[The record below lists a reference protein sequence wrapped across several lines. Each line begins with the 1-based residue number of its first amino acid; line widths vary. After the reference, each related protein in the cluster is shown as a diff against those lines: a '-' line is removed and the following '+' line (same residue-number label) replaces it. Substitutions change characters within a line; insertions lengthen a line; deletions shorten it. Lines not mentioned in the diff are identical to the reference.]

1 MSEQQNV
8 ELVKQCYEAFAQG
21 DIERLLNTMQD
32 DIDWELPAVEGVP
45 FSGKRQGRQA
55 VAEFFAMVGSLQD
68 LREFRPEEF
77 TAQGDR
83 VVVTGRYAW
92 LVKQTGAEFSSEWCH
107 VFHVTNGKFSKFIE
121 FTDTN
126 KAALAYELVAANP
139 LKAAPRPGAERPA
152 AH

>member
-1 MSEQQNV
+1 MSEQENTD
-8 ELVKQCYEAFAQG
+8 LVKQCYEAFAKG
-21 DIERLLNTMQD
+21 DIKQLLSYMQD
-32 DIDWELPAVEGVP
+32 DIEWELPAVEGVP
-45 FSGKRQGRQA
+45 FSGKRQGRDA
-55 VAEFFAMVGSLQD
+55 VGEFFALVNHYQD

-92 LVKQTGAEFSSEWCH
+92 LVKPTGVEFSCEWCH
-107 VFHVTNGKFSKFIE
+107 VFHISMGKFSKFME

-139 LKAAPRPGAERPA
+139 MKSAPRPEAGQPA
-152 AH
+152 PH

>member
-1 MSEQQNV
+1 MSGQENI

-21 DIERLLNTMQD
+21 DIERLLNYMKD
-32 DIDWELPAVEGVP
+32 DVDWELPLVEGVP
-45 FSGKRQGRQA
+45 FSGKRQGRNA
-55 VAEFFAMVGSLQD
+55 VGEFFALVGSFQE

-92 LVKQTGAEFSSEWCH
+92 LVKPTGTEFSCEWCH
-107 VFHVTNGKFSKFIE
+107 IFHIAGGKFSKFKE

-126 KAALAYELVAANP
+126 KAALAYELVASNP
-139 LKAAPRPGAERPA
+139 LKAATRPGADQPA